1 MTILDGIIRHMKEAI
16 LHFRLGQAFFMRQF
30 SFVIFGGAQRTRAL
44 RCIEILELVEQ
55 KEELILEHAIGG
67 QRKMVSILL
76 IELQFLLLENLDGYW
91 MASAQVLKKQEHL
104 QAGKKKLEEFRKKRA
119 ADKAKKATS
128 NSQQL
133 ASDGGV
139 DNQHSGN
146 EHTRIKDSSGAG
158 TSDAVGRSI
167 LEPSK
172 VHAKHDFSK
181 PDLTQ
186 KSDLIFPNDASS
198 GATPSLHNYDDDAV
212 VKADNYDFDSSI
224 SPLSHLED
232 KGSRSDE
239 NLEVS
244 ETVSD
249 TYDNTGKREN
259 DGGLENVPFRFA
271 AKQTT
276 ATFPALSLN
285 NDRTSS
291 HFTYDDMGKSI
302 SEENH
307 AKDLSVTNDG
317 TSHAFP
323 ANVSPSNPFG
333 SHEDKPRYTDRWA
346 SDMTSA
352 SYGDYVPRATTVT
365 KFYPEVGRNAA
376 AVGSNNFVV
385 PDEGYSQ
392 LSSSGLH
399 STKTAS
405 WASDSNYDGF
415 SFDARSSSGYS
426 HMSPPTAGATGRR
439 TPSFLDSI
447 NVSKVSAASP
457 HSIGSVTAGPLG
469 LSNSENLTNSSKFS
483 VNGSDHYK
491 HAVEKDMGN
500 MDNRHTFYS
509 QKQNEDF
516 AALEQHIE
524 DLTQEKFSLQRAL
537 EASRTLAE
545 SLAAENSALTDSY
558 NQQGS
563 FVSQLKAEMEKLQEE
578 IKAHLGELEAVKM
591 EYTNVQLECNAAD
604 ERAKLLASE
613 VIGLEEKALRLR
625 SNELKLEKE
634 LEKSQAE
641 MSSFKKK
648 IASLEKDRQ
657 DLQSTIDALKEE
669 KKLLQSKF
677 LKASANGKSV
687 DPSRNM
693 PTKIDV
699 STSTEDLRE
708 DNITSSTINDT
719 NLVGSDGPTTSSLP
733 NFGQFSLESL
743 SQAIPPDQIRMI
755 QNINTLI
762 SELALEKDEL
772 TKALSVESSQ
782 CSTLKELN
790 KDLTRKLEVQTQRL
804 ELLTAQSMAN
814 DNGQARQPDAVSVH
828 DNMPYADEGDEVVE
842 RVLGWIMKL
851 FPGGPSRRRTS
862 KLL

>member
-1 MTILDGIIRHMKEAI
+1 
-16 LHFRLGQAFFMRQF
+16 
-30 SFVIFGGAQRTRAL
+30 
-44 RCIEILELVEQ
+44 
-55 KEELILEHAIGG
+55 
-67 QRKMVSILL
+67 
-76 IELQFLLLENLDGYW
+76 

-104 QAGKKKLEEFRKKRA
+104 QAGKKKLEEFRKKKA
-119 ADKAKKATS
+119 AERAKKATS
-128 NSQQL
+128 NKQQL
-133 ASDGGV
+133 GSDGGIE
-139 DNQHSGN
+139 NQPSGN

-158 TSDAVGRSI
+158 TSDAVGRSA
-167 LEPSK
+167 LEPSEI
-172 VHAKHDFSK
+172 HAKHDFTK

-186 KSDLIFPNDASS
+186 KSDLIFPSDASA
-198 GATPSLHNYDDDAV
+198 GATPSLYKYNYDAV
-212 VKADNYDFDSSI
+212 SMSAVKANNYDFSSSI
-224 SPLSHLED
+224 SALSHLED
-232 KGSRSDE
+232 KGSKSDE
-239 NLEVS
+239 NLKVS

-249 TYDNTGKREN
+249 TYDNTEKRKS
-259 DGGLENVPFRFA
+259 DGALESVPVGSA
-271 AKQTT
+271 TNHST
-276 ATFPALSLN
+276 AIFPPSSLN

-291 HFTYDDMGKSI
+291 HFTYDDRVKSI

-317 TSHAFP
+317 
-323 ANVSPSNPFG
+323 
-333 SHEDKPRYTDRWA
+333 
-346 SDMTSA
+346 
-352 SYGDYVPRATTVT
+352 
-365 KFYPEVGRNAA
+365 
-376 AVGSNNFVV
+376 SNNFVV
-385 PDEGYSQ
+385 PDKGYSQ
-392 LSSSGLH
+392 LSSSGVH
-399 STKTAS
+399 STKTSS
-405 WASDSNYDGF
+405 WASDIKYDGF
-415 SFDARSSSGYS
+415 SFDAKSSSRYS
-426 HMSPPTAGATGRR
+426 QMSPPTDGTTGRR
-439 TPSFLDSI
+439 SPSFLDSI
-447 NVSKVSAASP
+447 NISKVSAASP
-457 HSIGSVTAGPLG
+457 PSIGSITSDTYDSMVYPRDTLG
-469 LSNSENLTNSSKFS
+469 LSNSSKFS
-483 VNGSDHYK
+483 GNGLDLYK

-500 MDNRHTFYS
+500 MDNRQPFYS

-563 FVSQLKAEMEKLQEE
+563 FVGQLKAEMEKLQEE

-604 ERAKLLASE
+604 ERGKLLASE

-641 MSSFKKK
+641 MSYFKKK
-648 IASLEKDRQ
+648 ISSLEKDRQ

-677 LKASANGKSV
+677 LKASANGQSV

-708 DNITSSTINDT
+708 DNIASSTINDT
-719 NLVGSDGPTTSSLP
+719 NLVGTDGPTTSSLP
-733 NFGQFSLESL
+733 DFGQFILESL
-743 SQAIPPDQIRMI
+743 SPAIPPDQIRMI

-804 ELLTAQSMAN
+804 ELLTSQSMAN
-814 DNGQARQPDAVSVH
+814 DNSQVRQPDAVSVH
-828 DNMPYADEGDEVVE
+828 DHMAYADEGDEVVE

>member
-1 MTILDGIIRHMKEAI
+1 
-16 LHFRLGQAFFMRQF
+16 
-30 SFVIFGGAQRTRAL
+30 
-44 RCIEILELVEQ
+44 
-55 KEELILEHAIGG
+55 
-67 QRKMVSILL
+67 
-76 IELQFLLLENLDGYW
+76 

-104 QAGKKKLEEFRKKRA
+104 QAGKKKLEEFRKKKA
-119 ADKAKKATS
+119 AERAKKATS
-128 NSQQL
+128 NKQQL
-133 ASDGGV
+133 GSDGGIE
-139 DNQHSGN
+139 NQPSGN

-158 TSDAVGRSI
+158 TSDAVGRSA
-167 LEPSK
+167 LEPSEI
-172 VHAKHDFSK
+172 HAKHDFTK

-186 KSDLIFPNDASS
+186 KSDLIFPSDASA
-198 GATPSLHNYDDDAV
+198 GATPSLYKYNYDAV
-212 VKADNYDFDSSI
+212 SMSAVKANNYDFSSSI
-224 SPLSHLED
+224 SALSHLED
-232 KGSRSDE
+232 KGSKSDE
-239 NLEVS
+239 NLKVS

-249 TYDNTGKREN
+249 TYDNTEKRKS
-259 DGGLENVPFRFA
+259 DGALESVPVGSA
-271 AKQTT
+271 TNHST
-276 ATFPALSLN
+276 AIFPPSSLN

-291 HFTYDDMGKSI
+291 HFTYDDRVKSI

-307 AKDLSVTNDG
+307 AKDLSVTND
-317 TSHAFP
+317 
-323 ANVSPSNPFG
+323 
-333 SHEDKPRYTDRWA
+333 
-346 SDMTSA
+346 
-352 SYGDYVPRATTVT
+352 DYVPRATTVT
-365 KFYPEVGRNAA
+365 TFYPEVGRNDVAA
-376 AVGSNNFVV
+376 GSNNFVV
-385 PDEGYSQ
+385 PDKGYSQ
-392 LSSSGLH
+392 LSSSGVH
-399 STKTAS
+399 STKTSS
-405 WASDSNYDGF
+405 WASDIKYDGF
-415 SFDARSSSGYS
+415 SFDAKSSSRYS
-426 HMSPPTAGATGRR
+426 QMSPPTDGTTGRR
-439 TPSFLDSI
+439 SPSFLDSI
-447 NVSKVSAASP
+447 NISKVSAASP
-457 HSIGSVTAGPLG
+457 PSIGSITSDTYDSMVYPRDTLG
-469 LSNSENLTNSSKFS
+469 LSNSSKFS
-483 VNGSDHYK
+483 GNGLDLYK

-500 MDNRHTFYS
+500 MDNRQPFYS

-563 FVSQLKAEMEKLQEE
+563 FVGQLKAEMEKLQEE

-604 ERAKLLASE
+604 ERGKLLASE

-641 MSSFKKK
+641 MSYFKKK
-648 IASLEKDRQ
+648 ISSLEKDRQ

-677 LKASANGKSV
+677 LKASANGQSV

-708 DNITSSTINDT
+708 DNIASSTINDT
-719 NLVGSDGPTTSSLP
+719 NLVGTDGPTTSSLP
-733 NFGQFSLESL
+733 DFGQFILESL
-743 SQAIPPDQIRMI
+743 SPAIPPDQIRMI

-804 ELLTAQSMAN
+804 ELLTSQSMAN
-814 DNGQARQPDAVSVH
+814 DNSQVRQPDAVSVH
-828 DNMPYADEGDEVVE
+828 DHMAYADEGDEVVE

>member
-1 MTILDGIIRHMKEAI
+1 
-16 LHFRLGQAFFMRQF
+16 
-30 SFVIFGGAQRTRAL
+30 
-44 RCIEILELVEQ
+44 
-55 KEELILEHAIGG
+55 
-67 QRKMVSILL
+67 
-76 IELQFLLLENLDGYW
+76 

-104 QAGKKKLEEFRKKRA
+104 QAGKKKLEEFRKKKAGER
-119 ADKAKKATS
+119 AKKATS
-128 NSQQL
+128 NRQQL
-133 ASDGGV
+133 ASDGGIE
-139 DNQHSGN
+139 NQPSGN

-158 TSDAVGRSI
+158 TSDAVGRSV
-167 LEPSK
+167 LEPSEI
-172 VHAKHDFSK
+172 HAKHDFTK

-186 KSDLIFPNDASS
+186 KSDLIFPNDASA
-198 GATPSLHNYDDDAV
+198 GATPSLYKYNYDAV
-212 VKADNYDFDSSI
+212 SKSAVKANNYEFSS
-224 SPLSHLED
+224 SSSELSHLED
-232 KGSRSDE
+232 KGSKSDE
-239 NLEVS
+239 NLKVS
-244 ETVSD
+244 ETVSYA
-249 TYDNTGKREN
+249 YDNTEKRKS
-259 DGGLENVPFRFA
+259 DGALESVPIGSA
-271 AKQTT
+271 TNHST
-276 ATFPALSLN
+276 AIFPPSSLN

-291 HFTYDDMGKSI
+291 HFTYDDPVKSI

-323 ANVSPSNPFG
+323 ANVSPSNSFI
-333 SHEDKPRYTDRWA
+333 SHEDKPSYTDRWA

-352 SYGDYVPRATTVT
+352 SYG
-365 KFYPEVGRNAA
+365 
-376 AVGSNNFVV
+376 GSNNFVV
-385 PDEGYSQ
+385 PDKGYNQ
-392 LSSSGLH
+392 LSSSGVH
-399 STKTAS
+399 STKTSS
-405 WASDSNYDGF
+405 WASDIKYDGF
-415 SFDARSSSGYS
+415 SFDARSSSRYS
-426 HMSPPTAGATGRR
+426 QMSPPTAGTTGRR
-439 TPSFLDSI
+439 SPSFLDSI
-447 NVSKVSAASP
+447 NISKVSAASP
-457 HSIGSVTAGPLG
+457 PSIGSITTDTYDSMVYPRDTLG
-469 LSNSENLTNSSKFS
+469 LSNSSKFS
-483 VNGSDHYK
+483 GNGLDLYK

-500 MDNRHTFYS
+500 MDNRQPFYS

-563 FVSQLKAEMEKLQEE
+563 FVGQLKAEMEKLQAE

-604 ERAKLLASE
+604 ERGKLLASE

-641 MSSFKKK
+641 MSYFKKK
-648 IASLEKDRQ
+648 ISSLEKDRQ

-708 DNITSSTINDT
+708 DNIASSTINDT
-719 NLVGSDGPTTSSLP
+719 NLVGTDGPATSSLP
-733 NFGQFSLESL
+733 DFGQFSLESL
-743 SQAIPPDQIRMI
+743 SLAIPPDQIRMI

-804 ELLTAQSMAN
+804 ELLTSQSMAN
-814 DNGQARQPDAVSVH
+814 DNSQVRQPDAVSVH
-828 DNMPYADEGDEVVE
+828 DHMAYADEGDEVVE

>member
-1 MTILDGIIRHMKEAI
+1 MSIKYQLIKRKRPLGDALQKAWLYEDLIISGLYLPNNSETCN
-16 LHFRLGQAFFMRQF
+16 Q
-30 SFVIFGGAQRTRAL
+30 
-44 RCIEILELVEQ
+44 
-55 KEELILEHAIGG
+55 
-67 QRKMVSILL
+67 
-76 IELQFLLLENLDGYW
+76 
-91 MASAQVLKKQEHL
+91 
-104 QAGKKKLEEFRKKRA
+104 LEEFRKKRA
-119 ADKAKKATS
+119 ADSVKKATS
-128 NSQQL
+128 NSQQPP
-133 ASDGGV
+133 SDGGV

-244 ETVSD
+244 ET
-249 TYDNTGKREN
+249 
-259 DGGLENVPFRFA
+259 
-271 AKQTT
+271 TT

-307 AKDLSVTNDG
+307 AKDLFRS
-317 TSHAFP
+317 
-323 ANVSPSNPFG
+323 
-333 SHEDKPRYTDRWA
+333 RWA

-447 NVSKVSAASP
+447 NASKSRLHP
-457 HSIGSVTAGPLG
+457 
-469 LSNSENLTNSSKFS
+469 
-483 VNGSDHYK
+483 
-491 HAVEKDMGN
+491 
-500 MDNRHTFYS
+500 
-509 QKQNEDF
+509 
-516 AALEQHIE
+516 
-524 DLTQEKFSLQRAL
+524 LTQ
-537 EASRTLAE
+537 
-545 SLAAENSALTDSY
+545 
-558 NQQGS
+558 
-563 FVSQLKAEMEKLQEE
+563 
-578 IKAHLGELEAVKM
+578 
-591 EYTNVQLECNAAD
+591 
-604 ERAKLLASE
+604 
-613 VIGLEEKALRLR
+613 
-625 SNELKLEKE
+625 
-634 LEKSQAE
+634 
-641 MSSFKKK
+641 
-648 IASLEKDRQ
+648 
-657 DLQSTIDALKEE
+657 
-669 KKLLQSKF
+669 
-677 LKASANGKSV
+677 
-687 DPSRNM
+687 
-693 PTKIDV
+693 
-699 STSTEDLRE
+699 
-708 DNITSSTINDT
+708 
-719 NLVGSDGPTTSSLP
+719 
-733 NFGQFSLESL
+733 
-743 SQAIPPDQIRMI
+743 
-755 QNINTLI
+755 
-762 SELALEKDEL
+762 
-772 TKALSVESSQ
+772 
-782 CSTLKELN
+782 
-790 KDLTRKLEVQTQRL
+790 
-804 ELLTAQSMAN
+804 
-814 DNGQARQPDAVSVH
+814 
-828 DNMPYADEGDEVVE
+828 
-842 RVLGWIMKL
+842 
-851 FPGGPSRRRTS
+851 
-862 KLL
+862 

>member
-1 MTILDGIIRHMKEAI
+1 
-16 LHFRLGQAFFMRQF
+16 
-30 SFVIFGGAQRTRAL
+30 
-44 RCIEILELVEQ
+44 
-55 KEELILEHAIGG
+55 
-67 QRKMVSILL
+67 
-76 IELQFLLLENLDGYW
+76 

-146 EHTRIKDSSGAG
+146 EHSRIKDSSGAD
-158 TSDAVGRSI
+158 TSDAVVRSV
-167 LEPSK
+167 LEPSE
-172 VHAKHDFSK
+172 VHAKHDFAK

-186 KSDLIFPNDASS
+186 KSDLIFPNESS
-198 GATPSLHNYDDDAV
+198 AGDTPSLHKYNDDAV
-212 VKADNYDFDSSI
+212 VKANKYDDGAVVKTNSYDFGSSI
-224 SPLSHLED
+224 SSLSHLED
-232 KGSRSDE
+232 KRSRSDE
-239 NLEVS
+239 NLKVS

-249 TYDNTGKREN
+249 TYDNPEKREN
-259 DGGLENVPFRFA
+259 DGALETVPFS
-271 AKQTT
+271 
-276 ATFPALSLN
+276 SL
-285 NDRTSS
+285 
-291 HFTYDDMGKSI
+291 
-302 SEENH
+302 
-307 AKDLSVTNDG
+307 
-317 TSHAFP
+317 
-323 ANVSPSNPFG
+323 
-333 SHEDKPRYTDRWA
+333 EDKQQYTDHWA

-352 SYGDYVPRATTVT
+352 SYGDYVPRGTTVT

-385 PDEGYSQ
+385 PDKEYNQ
-392 LSSSGLH
+392 LSSSGLPP
-399 STKTAS
+399 TKTSS
-405 WASDSNYDGF
+405 WALNSKYDG
-415 SFDARSSSGYS
+415 FDARSSSSYS
-426 HMSPPTAGATGRR
+426 QMSLPITGATGRR

-447 NVSKVSAASP
+447 NISKVSAASP
-457 HSIGSVTAGPLG
+457 PSIGSVTTDTYDSIGYPKDTLG

-483 VNGSDHYK
+483 GNGSDLYK
-491 HAVEKDMGN
+491 HAAEKDIGN
-500 MDNRHTFYS
+500 MDNRNPFYS

-563 FVSQLKAEMEKLQEE
+563 FVGQLKAEMEMLQEE

-657 DLQSTIDALKEE
+657 DMQSTINALKEE

-687 DPSRNM
+687 DPSRKM
-693 PTKIDV
+693 PPKVDV

-708 DNITSSTINDT
+708 DDITSSTTNDT
-719 NLVGSDGPTTSSLP
+719 NLVGIDGPTTSSLS
-733 NFGQFSLESL
+733 NFGQFSIENL
-743 SQAIPPDQIRMI
+743 SVAIPPDQNRMI
-755 QNINTLI
+755 QDINTLI

-772 TKALSVESSQ
+772 TKALSVESSH
-782 CSTLKELN
+782 CTTLKELN
-790 KDLTRKLEVQTQRL
+790 KDLTRKLEIQTQRL
-804 ELLTAQSMAN
+804 ELLTAQTMAN
-814 DNGQARQPDAVSVH
+814 DNKQLRQPDAVSVH
-828 DNMPYADEGDEVVE
+828 ENIAYADEGDEVVE

-862 KLL
+862 KHF

>member
-1 MTILDGIIRHMKEAI
+1 
-16 LHFRLGQAFFMRQF
+16 
-30 SFVIFGGAQRTRAL
+30 
-44 RCIEILELVEQ
+44 
-55 KEELILEHAIGG
+55 
-67 QRKMVSILL
+67 
-76 IELQFLLLENLDGYW
+76 

-104 QAGKKKLEEFRKKRA
+104 QAGKKKLEEFRKKKAGER
-119 ADKAKKATS
+119 AKKATS
-128 NSQQL
+128 NRQQL
-133 ASDGGV
+133 ASDGGIE
-139 DNQHSGN
+139 NQPSGN

-158 TSDAVGRSI
+158 TSDAVGRSV
-167 LEPSK
+167 LEPSEI
-172 VHAKHDFSK
+172 HAKHDFTK

-186 KSDLIFPNDASS
+186 KSDLIFPNDASA
-198 GATPSLHNYDDDAV
+198 GATPSLYKYNYDAV
-212 VKADNYDFDSSI
+212 SKSAVKANNYEFSS
-224 SPLSHLED
+224 SSSELSHLED
-232 KGSRSDE
+232 KGSKSDE
-239 NLEVS
+239 NLKVS
-244 ETVSD
+244 ETVSYA
-249 TYDNTGKREN
+249 YDNTEKRKS
-259 DGGLENVPFRFA
+259 DGALESVPIGSA
-271 AKQTT
+271 TNHST
-276 ATFPALSLN
+276 AIFPPSSLN

-291 HFTYDDMGKSI
+291 HFTYDDPVKSI

-323 ANVSPSNPFG
+323 ANVSPSNSFI
-333 SHEDKPRYTDRWA
+333 SHEDKPSYTDRWA

-352 SYGDYVPRATTVT
+352 SYGDYVSRATTVT
-365 KFYPEVGRNAA
+365 TFYPEVGRNDVAA
-376 AVGSNNFVV
+376 GSNNFVV
-385 PDEGYSQ
+385 PDKGYNQ
-392 LSSSGLH
+392 LSSSGVH
-399 STKTAS
+399 STKTSS
-405 WASDSNYDGF
+405 WASDIKYDGF
-415 SFDARSSSGYS
+415 SFDARSSSRYS
-426 HMSPPTAGATGRR
+426 QMSPPTAGTTGRR
-439 TPSFLDSI
+439 SPSFLDSI
-447 NVSKVSAASP
+447 NISKVSAASP
-457 HSIGSVTAGPLG
+457 PSIGSITTDTYDSMVYPRDTLG
-469 LSNSENLTNSSKFS
+469 LSNSSKFS
-483 VNGSDHYK
+483 GNGLDLYK

-500 MDNRHTFYS
+500 MDNRQPFYS

-563 FVSQLKAEMEKLQEE
+563 FVGQLKAEMEKLQAE

-604 ERAKLLASE
+604 ERGKLLASE

-641 MSSFKKK
+641 MSYFKKK
-648 IASLEKDRQ
+648 ISSLEKDRQ

-708 DNITSSTINDT
+708 DNIASSTINDT
-719 NLVGSDGPTTSSLP
+719 NLVGTDGPATSSLP
-733 NFGQFSLESL
+733 DFGQFSLESL
-743 SQAIPPDQIRMI
+743 SLAIPPDQIRMI

-804 ELLTAQSMAN
+804 ELLTSQSMAN
-814 DNGQARQPDAVSVH
+814 DNSQVRQPDAVSVH
-828 DNMPYADEGDEVVE
+828 DHMAYADEGDEVVE

>member
-1 MTILDGIIRHMKEAI
+1 
-16 LHFRLGQAFFMRQF
+16 
-30 SFVIFGGAQRTRAL
+30 
-44 RCIEILELVEQ
+44 
-55 KEELILEHAIGG
+55 
-67 QRKMVSILL
+67 
-76 IELQFLLLENLDGYW
+76 

-119 ADKAKKATS
+119 AEKTKKATS

-139 DNQHSGN
+139 DNQPLGN

-158 TSDAVGRSI
+158 TSDAVGRSV
-167 LEPSK
+167 LEPSE
-172 VHAKHDFSK
+172 VHAKHDFAK
-181 PDLTQ
+181 PDPTQ
-186 KSDLIFPNDASS
+186 KSDFIFPNDPSA
-198 GATPSLHNYDDDAV
+198 GAMPTLHKHDDDAV
-212 VKADNYDFDSSI
+212 IKANNYDFGSSI
-224 SPLSHLED
+224 SVLSHLEN
-232 KGSRSDE
+232 KGSRSNE
-239 NLEVS
+239 NLKGF
-244 ETVSD
+244 ETASD
-249 TYDNTGKREN
+249 TYDNTEKREN
-259 DGGLENVPFRFA
+259 DGALGSVRFGFPA
-271 AKQTT
+271 NHSTT
-276 ATFPALSLN
+276 TFPPSPLN
-285 NDRTSS
+285 NDRTFS

-302 SEENH
+302 SEENY
-307 AKDLSVTNDG
+307 AKDISVTNDG

-323 ANVSPSNPFG
+323 VNISPSNPFS

-352 SYGDYVPRATTVT
+352 SYDPVPQATTIT

-385 PDEGYSQ
+385 PDKGYSQ

-399 STKTAS
+399 STKTS
-405 WASDSNYDGF
+405 SRGSDSKYDDVN
-415 SFDARSSSGYS
+415 FDARNSLSYS
-426 HMSPPTAGATGRR
+426 QISPPIAGATGRR

-447 NVSKVSAASP
+447 NISKVSAASP
-457 HSIGSVTAGPLG
+457 PSIGSVTTDTYDSMVYPKDTLG
-469 LSNSENLTNSSKFS
+469 LSNSGNLTNSSKFS
-483 VNGSDHYK
+483 STGSALYK
-491 HAVEKDMGN
+491 HGVEKDVGS
-500 MDNRHTFYS
+500 MDNRHPFYS

-545 SLAAENSALTDSY
+545 SLASENSALTDSY

-563 FVSQLKAEMEKLQEE
+563 FVGQLKAEMEKLQEE

-591 EYTNVQLECNAAD
+591 AYTNVQLECNAAD

-657 DLQSTIDALKEE
+657 DLQSTINALKEE
-669 KKLLQSKF
+669 KKLWQSKF

-699 STSTEDLRE
+699 STSTEDLCE
-708 DNITSSTINDT
+708 DHITSSTINDI
-719 NLVGSDGPTTSSLP
+719 NLVGTYGPTTSSLP
-733 NFGQFSLESL
+733 DFGQFSLESL
-743 SQAIPPDQIRMI
+743 SLVIPPDQIRMI

-782 CSTLKELN
+782 CSALKELN
-790 KDLTRKLEVQTQRL
+790 KDLSRKLEVQTQRL

-814 DNGQARQPDAVSVH
+814 DNNSQARQPDAVSVH
-828 DNMPYADEGDEVVE
+828 DNMAYADEGDEVVE

>member
-1 MTILDGIIRHMKEAI
+1 
-16 LHFRLGQAFFMRQF
+16 
-30 SFVIFGGAQRTRAL
+30 
-44 RCIEILELVEQ
+44 
-55 KEELILEHAIGG
+55 
-67 QRKMVSILL
+67 
-76 IELQFLLLENLDGYW
+76 

-146 EHTRIKDSSGAG
+146 EHSRIKDSSGAD
-158 TSDAVGRSI
+158 TSDAVVRSV
-167 LEPSK
+167 LEPSE
-172 VHAKHDFSK
+172 VHAKHDFAK

-186 KSDLIFPNDASS
+186 KSDLIFPNESS
-198 GATPSLHNYDDDAV
+198 AGDTPSLHKYNDDAV
-212 VKADNYDFDSSI
+212 VKANKYDDGAVVKTYSYDFGSSI
-224 SPLSHLED
+224 SSLSHLED
-232 KGSRSDE
+232 KRSRSDE
-239 NLEVS
+239 NLKVS

-249 TYDNTGKREN
+249 TYDNPEKREN
-259 DGGLENVPFRFA
+259 DGALETVPFRFV
-271 AKQTT
+271 TNHST
-276 ATFPALSLN
+276 ATFPPSSLN
-285 NDRTSS
+285 SDRTSS

-317 TSHAFP
+317 TSHAFL
-323 ANVSPSNPFG
+323 ANVSPSNPF
-333 SHEDKPRYTDRWA
+333 SSLEDKQQYTDHWA

-352 SYGDYVPRATTVT
+352 SYGDYVPRGTTVT

-385 PDEGYSQ
+385 PDKEYNQ
-392 LSSSGLH
+392 LSSSGLPP
-399 STKTAS
+399 TKTSS
-405 WASDSNYDGF
+405 WASNSKYDG
-415 SFDARSSSGYS
+415 FDARSSSS
-426 HMSPPTAGATGRR
+426 CSQMSLPITGATGRR

-447 NVSKVSAASP
+447 NISKVSAASP
-457 HSIGSVTAGPLG
+457 PSIGSVTTDTYDSIGYPKDTLG

-483 VNGSDHYK
+483 GNGSDLYK
-491 HAVEKDMGN
+491 HAAEKDIGN
-500 MDNRHTFYS
+500 MDNRNPFYS

-563 FVSQLKAEMEKLQEE
+563 FVGQLKAEMEMLQEE

-657 DLQSTIDALKEE
+657 DLQSTINALKEE

-687 DPSRNM
+687 DPSRKM
-693 PTKIDV
+693 PPKVDV

-708 DNITSSTINDT
+708 DDITSSTTNDT
-719 NLVGSDGPTTSSLP
+719 NLVGIDGPTISSLS
-733 NFGQFSLESL
+733 NFGQFSIENL
-743 SQAIPPDQIRMI
+743 SVAIPPDQNRMI
-755 QNINTLI
+755 QDINTLI

-772 TKALSVESSQ
+772 TKALSVESSH
-782 CSTLKELN
+782 CTTLKELN
-790 KDLTRKLEVQTQRL
+790 KDLTRKLEIQTQRL
-804 ELLTAQSMAN
+804 ELLTAQTMAN
-814 DNGQARQPDAVSVH
+814 DNKQLRQPGAVSVH
-828 DNMPYADEGDEVVE
+828 ENIAYADEGDEVVE

-862 KLL
+862 KHF

>member
-1 MTILDGIIRHMKEAI
+1 
-16 LHFRLGQAFFMRQF
+16 
-30 SFVIFGGAQRTRAL
+30 
-44 RCIEILELVEQ
+44 
-55 KEELILEHAIGG
+55 
-67 QRKMVSILL
+67 
-76 IELQFLLLENLDGYW
+76 
-91 MASAQVLKKQEHL
+91 MASAQVLKKLEHL

-119 ADKAKKATS
+119 AEKAKKTTS

-146 EHTRIKDSSGAG
+146 EHTRTKDSSGAA
-158 TSDAVGRSI
+158 TSDAVGRSV
-167 LEPSK
+167 LKPSE
-172 VHAKHDFSK
+172 VHAKHDFAK

-186 KSDLIFPNDASS
+186 KSDLIFPSDASA
-198 GATPSLHNYDDDAV
+198 GATPSLHKYYDDAV
-212 VKADNYDFDSSI
+212 VKANSYDFGSSI
-224 SPLSHLED
+224 SALSRLEN

-239 NLEVS
+239 NLKVS
-244 ETVSD
+244 QTVSD
-249 TYDNTGKREN
+249 TYDNTGKRES
-259 DGGLENVPFRFA
+259 DGALESVPFGFA
-271 AKQTT
+271 TNHST
-276 ATFPALSLN
+276 ATFPPFLN

-291 HFTYDDMGKSI
+291 HFTYDDMGKRI
-302 SEENH
+302 SEESH

-323 ANVSPSNPFG
+323 ANVSPSNPVG
-333 SHEDKPRYTDRWA
+333 SRDDKPRYTDRWA

-352 SYGDYVPRATTVT
+352 SYGDYVPGATTDT
-365 KFYPEVGRNAA
+365 QFYPEVGRNVAG
-376 AVGSNNFVV
+376 VGSNNFVV
-385 PDEGYSQ
+385 PDKGYIQ
-392 LSSSGLH
+392 LNSSGLH
-399 STKTAS
+399 STKTSS
-405 WASDSNYDGF
+405 WTSDSKYDGF
-415 SFDARSSSGYS
+415 SFDARSSSSYS
-426 HMSPPTAGATGRR
+426 QMSPLTAGATGRR

-447 NVSKVSAASP
+447 NISKVSAVSP
-457 HSIGSVTAGPLG
+457 PSIGSVTTDTYDSMAYPRDTLG

-483 VNGSDHYK
+483 GNGSDLYK

-500 MDNRHTFYS
+500 LDNRHPFYS

-545 SLAAENSALTDSY
+545 SLAAENSTLTDSY

-563 FVSQLKAEMEKLQEE
+563 FVGQLKAEMERLQEE

-591 EYTNVQLECNAAD
+591 EYANVQLECNAAD

-641 MSSFKKK
+641 MSSYKKK

-708 DNITSSTINDT
+708 ENIASGTINDT
-719 NLVGSDGPTTSSLP
+719 NMVGIDGPTTSSLP
-733 NFGQFSLESL
+733 DFGQFSLGSL
-743 SQAIPPDQIRMI
+743 SPAIPPDQIRMI

-782 CSTLKELN
+782 RSTLKELN
-790 KDLTRKLEVQTQRL
+790 RDLTRKLEVQTQRL

-814 DNGQARQPDAVSVH
+814 ENSQARQPDAVSVH
-828 DNMPYADEGDEVVE
+828 DNMPYADDNMPYADEGDEVVE

>member
-1 MTILDGIIRHMKEAI
+1 
-16 LHFRLGQAFFMRQF
+16 
-30 SFVIFGGAQRTRAL
+30 
-44 RCIEILELVEQ
+44 
-55 KEELILEHAIGG
+55 
-67 QRKMVSILL
+67 
-76 IELQFLLLENLDGYW
+76 

-104 QAGKKKLEEFRKKRA
+104 QAGKKKLEEFRKKKAGER
-119 ADKAKKATS
+119 AKKATS
-128 NSQQL
+128 NRQQL
-133 ASDGGV
+133 ASDGGIE
-139 DNQHSGN
+139 NQPSGN

-158 TSDAVGRSI
+158 TSDAVGRSV
-167 LEPSK
+167 LEPSEI
-172 VHAKHDFSK
+172 HAKHDFTK

-186 KSDLIFPNDASS
+186 KSDLIFPNDASA
-198 GATPSLHNYDDDAV
+198 GATPSLYKYNYDAV
-212 VKADNYDFDSSI
+212 SKSAVKANNYEFSS
-224 SPLSHLED
+224 SSSELSHLED
-232 KGSRSDE
+232 KGSKSDE
-239 NLEVS
+239 NLKVS
-244 ETVSD
+244 ETVSYA
-249 TYDNTGKREN
+249 YDNTEKRKS
-259 DGGLENVPFRFA
+259 DGALESVPIGSA
-271 AKQTT
+271 TNHST
-276 ATFPALSLN
+276 AIFPPSSLN

-291 HFTYDDMGKSI
+291 HFTYDDPVKSI

-317 TSHAFP
+317 
-323 ANVSPSNPFG
+323 
-333 SHEDKPRYTDRWA
+333 
-346 SDMTSA
+346 
-352 SYGDYVPRATTVT
+352 
-365 KFYPEVGRNAA
+365 
-376 AVGSNNFVV
+376 SNNFVV
-385 PDEGYSQ
+385 PDKGYNQ
-392 LSSSGLH
+392 LSSSGVH
-399 STKTAS
+399 STKTSS
-405 WASDSNYDGF
+405 WASDIKYDGF
-415 SFDARSSSGYS
+415 SFDARSSSRYS
-426 HMSPPTAGATGRR
+426 QMSPPTAGTTGRR
-439 TPSFLDSI
+439 SPSFLDSI
-447 NVSKVSAASP
+447 NISKVSAASP
-457 HSIGSVTAGPLG
+457 PSIGSITTDTYDSMVYPRDTLG
-469 LSNSENLTNSSKFS
+469 LSNSSKFS
-483 VNGSDHYK
+483 GNGLDLYK

-500 MDNRHTFYS
+500 MDNRQPFYS

-563 FVSQLKAEMEKLQEE
+563 FVGQLKAEMEKLQAE

-604 ERAKLLASE
+604 ERGKLLASE

-641 MSSFKKK
+641 MSYFKKK
-648 IASLEKDRQ
+648 ISSLEKDRQ

-708 DNITSSTINDT
+708 DNIASSTINDT
-719 NLVGSDGPTTSSLP
+719 NLVGTDGPATSSLP
-733 NFGQFSLESL
+733 DFGQFSLESL
-743 SQAIPPDQIRMI
+743 SLAIPPDQIRMI

-804 ELLTAQSMAN
+804 ELLTSQSMAN
-814 DNGQARQPDAVSVH
+814 DNSQVRQPDAVSVH
-828 DNMPYADEGDEVVE
+828 DHMAYADEGDEVVE

>member
-1 MTILDGIIRHMKEAI
+1 
-16 LHFRLGQAFFMRQF
+16 
-30 SFVIFGGAQRTRAL
+30 
-44 RCIEILELVEQ
+44 
-55 KEELILEHAIGG
+55 
-67 QRKMVSILL
+67 
-76 IELQFLLLENLDGYW
+76 

-119 ADKAKKATS
+119 AEKAKKSTS

-139 DNQHSGN
+139 DNQPSGN

-158 TSDAVGRSI
+158 TSDAVGRTV
-167 LEPSK
+167 LEPSE
-172 VHAKHDFSK
+172 VHAKHDFAK
-181 PDLTQ
+181 PDLSQ
-186 KSDLIFPNDASS
+186 KSDLIFPNDASA
-198 GATPSLHNYDDDAV
+198 GATPSLYKYDDDAV
-212 VKADNYDFDSSI
+212 SNSAVKANNYEIGSSI
-224 SPLSHLED
+224 SALSHLEY
-232 KGSRSDE
+232 KRSQSGE
-239 NLEVS
+239 NIKVS

-249 TYDNTGKREN
+249 TYDNTEKREN
-259 DGGLENVPFRFA
+259 DGALGSVPFRFV
-271 AKQTT
+271 TNHPT
-276 ATFPALSLN
+276 ATFPPSSLN

-323 ANVSPSNPFG
+323 ANVSPSNSFG
-333 SHEDKPRYTDRWA
+333 SHEDKPSYTNRWA

-352 SYGDYVPRATTVT
+352 SYGDYVPRATSVT
-365 KFYPEVGRNAA
+365 KFYPDVGRNAA
-376 AVGSNNFVV
+376 AVRSNNFVV
-385 PDEGYSQ
+385 PDKGYGQ
-392 LSSSGLH
+392 LNSSGVH
-399 STKTAS
+399 SAKPSS
-405 WASDSNYDGF
+405 WASDSKDDGF
-415 SFDARSSSGYS
+415 SFDARSFSSYS
-426 HMSPPTAGATGRR
+426 QMSPPTAGVIGRR
-439 TPSFLDSI
+439 SPSFLDSI
-447 NVSKVSAASP
+447 NISKVSAASP
-457 HSIGSVTAGPLG
+457 PSIGSVTTDTYDSIVYPKDTLG
-469 LSNSENLTNSSKFS
+469 FSNSENLTNSSKFS
-483 VNGSDHYK
+483 ANGLDLYK

-500 MDNRHTFYS
+500 MDSRHQFYS

-563 FVSQLKAEMEKLQEE
+563 FVGQLKAEMEKLQEE
-578 IKAHLGELEAVKM
+578 IKGQLGELEAVKM
-591 EYTNVQLECNAAD
+591 EYKNVQLECNAAD

-648 IASLEKDRQ
+648 ISSLEKDRQ

-687 DPSRNM
+687 DPSRNL
-693 PTKIDV
+693 PTKIDA

-719 NLVGSDGPTTSSLP
+719 NLVGTDGCTTSSLP
-733 NFGQFSLESL
+733 DFEQFSLENLSL
-743 SQAIPPDQIRMI
+743 AIPPDQIRMI

-790 KDLTRKLEVQTQRL
+790 KDLTRKLEAQTQRL

-814 DNGQARQPDAVSVH
+814 DNSQARQPDTVSVH
-828 DNMPYADEGDEVVE
+828 DNMAYADEGDEVVE

-851 FPGGPSRRRTS
+851 FPGGKSRRRTS

>member
-1 MTILDGIIRHMKEAI
+1 
-16 LHFRLGQAFFMRQF
+16 
-30 SFVIFGGAQRTRAL
+30 
-44 RCIEILELVEQ
+44 
-55 KEELILEHAIGG
+55 
-67 QRKMVSILL
+67 
-76 IELQFLLLENLDGYW
+76 

-119 ADKAKKATS
+119 AEKAKKATS
-128 NSQQL
+128 SSEQL

-146 EHTRIKDSSGAG
+146 EHSRIKDSCGA
-158 TSDAVGRSI
+158 
-167 LEPSK
+167 EPSK
-172 VHAKHDFSK
+172 VHAKHDFAK
-181 PDLTQ
+181 PDLTE
-186 KSDLIFPNDASS
+186 KSDLILPNDASAVAMP
-198 GATPSLHNYDDDAV
+198 GLHEYNDDAG
-212 VKADNYDFDSSI
+212 VKANNYDFGSSI
-224 SPLSHLED
+224 SALSRLEN

-239 NLEVS
+239 YLKVL
-244 ETVSD
+244 ETVN
-249 TYDNTGKREN
+249 TYDSTEKREN
-259 DGGLENVPFRFA
+259 DGALESVPFGYP
-271 AKQTT
+271 TNHST
-276 ATFPALSLN
+276 ATFPPSSLN
-285 NDRTSS
+285 SDRTSS
-291 HFTYDDMGKSI
+291 HFTYDVIGKSI

-307 AKDLSVTNDG
+307 AKDLAVTNDG

-333 SHEDKPRYTDRWA
+333 SHEDKARYTDRWA

-352 SYGDYVPRATTVT
+352 SYGDYVPPATTVT
-365 KFYPEVGRNAA
+365 KFYPEVGRNAS
-376 AVGSNNFVV
+376 AVGSDNSVV
-385 PDEGYSQ
+385 PDKGYSQ
-392 LSSSGLH
+392 LSSSSLH
-399 STKTAS
+399 STKTSS
-405 WASDSNYDGF
+405 WASDSKYVGF
-415 SFDARSSSGYS
+415 TFDARSSSSYS
-426 HMSPPTAGATGRR
+426 LSQMSPPTAGARR

-447 NVSKVSAASP
+447 NISKVSAASP
-457 HSIGSVTAGPLG
+457 PSVGPVATDAYDSMVYPKDTLG
-469 LSNSENLTNSSKFS
+469 LSNSENLANSSKFS
-483 VNGSDHYK
+483 SNGSDIYK
-491 HAVEKDMGN
+491 HAIEKDMGS
-500 MDNRHTFYS
+500 MDNRHPFYS

-563 FVSQLKAEMEKLQEE
+563 LVGQLKAEMEKLQEE
-578 IKAHLGELEAVKM
+578 IKAHLDELEVVKM

-648 IASLEKDRQ
+648 ISSLEKDRQ
-657 DLQSTIDALKEE
+657 DLQSTINALKEE

-693 PTKIDV
+693 PTKTDV
-699 STSTEDLRE
+699 STSTENLCE
-708 DNITSSTINDT
+708 DNIRSSTINDT
-719 NLVGSDGPTTSSLP
+719 SLVDSDGPTTSSLP
-733 NFGQFSLESL
+733 YYRQFSPESL
-743 SQAIPPDQIRMI
+743 SLAIPPDQIRMI

-762 SELALEKDEL
+762 SELSLEKDEL
-772 TKALSVESSQ
+772 TKALLVESSQ

-814 DNGQARQPDAVSVH
+814 DNNSQVRQPNAVSFH
-828 DNMPYADEGDEVVE
+828 DDIAYADEGDEVVE

>member
-1 MTILDGIIRHMKEAI
+1 
-16 LHFRLGQAFFMRQF
+16 
-30 SFVIFGGAQRTRAL
+30 
-44 RCIEILELVEQ
+44 
-55 KEELILEHAIGG
+55 
-67 QRKMVSILL
+67 
-76 IELQFLLLENLDGYW
+76 

-119 ADKAKKATS
+119 AEKAKKATS
-128 NSQQL
+128 NNQQL

-139 DNQHSGN
+139 DNQPSGN

-158 TSDAVGRSI
+158 TSDAVGRTV
-167 LEPSK
+167 LEPSE
-172 VHAKHDFSK
+172 VHAKHDFAK
-181 PDLTQ
+181 PDYTQ
-186 KSDLIFPNDASS
+186 KSDFIFPNDASA
-198 GATPSLHNYDDDAV
+198 GATPSLYKYDDAV
-212 VKADNYDFDSSI
+212 VNFAVKADNYEFGSSI
-224 SPLSHLED
+224 SALSHLED
-232 KGSRSDE
+232 KRSKSDE
-239 NLEVS
+239 NLKVS

-249 TYDNTGKREN
+249 TYDNTEKREN
-259 DGGLENVPFRFA
+259 DGALESVPFRFA
-271 AKQTT
+271 NNHST
-276 ATFPALSLN
+276 ATFPPSSLN

-302 SEENH
+302 SEESH
-307 AKDLSVTNDG
+307 TKDLSVTNDG
-317 TSHAFP
+317 TSHAFA
-323 ANVSPSNPFG
+323 ANVSPSDSFI
-333 SHEDKPRYTDRWA
+333 SHEDKPSYTDRWA
-346 SDMTSA
+346 SDMTSG
-352 SYGDYVPRATTVT
+352 SYGDYVPRATSVT

-376 AVGSNNFVV
+376 AVGSTNFVV
-385 PDEGYSQ
+385 PDKGYSQ
-392 LSSSGLH
+392 LNSSGVH
-399 STKTAS
+399 SAKPSS
-405 WASDSNYDGF
+405 WASDSMYDGF
-415 SFDARSSSGYS
+415 SFDARSSSSYS
-426 HMSPPTAGATGRR
+426 QMSPPTAGVTGGRS
-439 TPSFLDSI
+439 PSFLDSFNI
-447 NVSKVSAASP
+447 SEVSAAP
-457 HSIGSVTAGPLG
+457 PPSIGSITTDTLG

-483 VNGSDHYK
+483 GYGIDLFK
-491 HAVEKDMGN
+491 PAVEKDMGN
-500 MDNRHTFYS
+500 MDNKHSFYS

-524 DLTQEKFSLQRAL
+524 DLTQEKFSLQCAL

-563 FVSQLKAEMEKLQEE
+563 FVGQLKAEMEKLQEE

-613 VIGLEEKALRLR
+613 VIGFEEKALRLR

-634 LEKSQAE
+634 LEKSQDE

-648 IASLEKDRQ
+648 ISSLEKDRQ
-657 DLQSTIDALKEE
+657 DLHSTIDALKEE

-677 LKASANGKSV
+677 LKASGNGKSV

-699 STSTEDLRE
+699 STSTEDLRK

-719 NLVGSDGPTTSSLP
+719 NLVGTDGPTTSSLP
-733 NFGQFSLESL
+733 DFEQFSLESL
-743 SQAIPPDQIRMI
+743 SLAIPPDQIRMI

-762 SELALEKDEL
+762 SELALEKEEL

-790 KDLTRKLEVQTQRL
+790 KDLTRKLEAQTQRL

-814 DNGQARQPDAVSVH
+814 DNSQARQPDAVSVH
-828 DNMPYADEGDEVVE
+828 DNMAYADEGDEVVE

-862 KLL
+862 KLLSSP

>member
-1 MTILDGIIRHMKEAI
+1 
-16 LHFRLGQAFFMRQF
+16 
-30 SFVIFGGAQRTRAL
+30 
-44 RCIEILELVEQ
+44 
-55 KEELILEHAIGG
+55 
-67 QRKMVSILL
+67 
-76 IELQFLLLENLDGYW
+76 

-119 ADKAKKATS
+119 AEKAKKTTS

-146 EHTRIKDSSGAG
+146 EHTRTKDSSGAA
-158 TSDAVGRSI
+158 TSDAVGRSV
-167 LEPSK
+167 LKPSE
-172 VHAKHDFSK
+172 VHAKHDFAK

-186 KSDLIFPNDASS
+186 KSDLIFPSDASA
-198 GATPSLHNYDDDAV
+198 GATPSLHKYYDDAV
-212 VKADNYDFDSSI
+212 VKANSYDFGSSI
-224 SPLSHLED
+224 SALSRLEN

-239 NLEVS
+239 NLKVS
-244 ETVSD
+244 QTVSD
-249 TYDNTGKREN
+249 TYDNTGKRES
-259 DGGLENVPFRFA
+259 DGALESAPFGFA
-271 AKQTT
+271 TNHST
-276 ATFPALSLN
+276 ATFPPFLN

-291 HFTYDDMGKSI
+291 HFTYDDMGKHI
-302 SEENH
+302 SEESH
-307 AKDLSVTNDG
+307 AKDLSVTNDD
-317 TSHAFP
+317 S
-323 ANVSPSNPFG
+323 
-333 SHEDKPRYTDRWA
+333 
-346 SDMTSA
+346 
-352 SYGDYVPRATTVT
+352 VPRATTGT
-365 KFYPEVGRNAA
+365 QFYPEVGRNVAG
-376 AVGSNNFVV
+376 VGSNNFVV
-385 PDEGYSQ
+385 PDKGYSQ
-392 LSSSGLH
+392 LNSSGLH
-399 STKTAS
+399 STKTSS
-405 WASDSNYDGF
+405 WTSDSKYDGF
-415 SFDARSSSGYS
+415 SFDARSSSSYS
-426 HMSPPTAGATGRR
+426 QMSPSTAGATGRR

-447 NVSKVSAASP
+447 NISKVSAASP
-457 HSIGSVTAGPLG
+457 PSIGSVTTDTYDSMAYPRDTLG

-483 VNGSDHYK
+483 GNGSDLYK

-500 MDNRHTFYS
+500 LDNRHPFYS

-545 SLAAENSALTDSY
+545 SLAAENSTLTDSY

-563 FVSQLKAEMEKLQEE
+563 FVGQLKAEMERLQEE

-591 EYTNVQLECNAAD
+591 EYANVQLECNAAD

-641 MSSFKKK
+641 MSSYKKK

-699 STSTEDLRE
+699 STSTEDLSE
-708 DNITSSTINDT
+708 DNIANGTINDT
-719 NLVGSDGPTTSSLP
+719 NMVGTDGPTTSSLP
-733 NFGQFSLESL
+733 DFGQFSLGSL
-743 SQAIPPDQIRMI
+743 SPAIPPDQIRMI
-755 QNINTLI
+755 QNISTLI

-782 CSTLKELN
+782 RSTLKELN
-790 KDLTRKLEVQTQRL
+790 RDLTRKLEVQTQRL
-804 ELLTAQSMAN
+804 ELLTAQSMASEN
-814 DNGQARQPDAVSVH
+814 SQARQPDAASVH
-828 DNMPYADEGDEVVE
+828 DNMPYADDNMPYADEGDEVVE